1 MDENKPTREE
11 LLQRLREK
19 TGRKKMERSTKI
31 SRTKEFEKGLKESG
45 IDVEA
50 FKKDLEALKEQGGF
64 TVKL

>member
-50 FKKDLEALKEQGGF
+50 FKKDLEALKAQGGF

>member
-1 MDENKPTREE
+1 MEEKKHTREE

-19 TGRKKMERSTKI
+19 TGQKRMERSTKKT
-31 SRTKEFEKGLKESG
+31 RTKEFEQGLKESG

-50 FKKDLEALKEQGGF
+50 FKRDLEKLKEQGGF